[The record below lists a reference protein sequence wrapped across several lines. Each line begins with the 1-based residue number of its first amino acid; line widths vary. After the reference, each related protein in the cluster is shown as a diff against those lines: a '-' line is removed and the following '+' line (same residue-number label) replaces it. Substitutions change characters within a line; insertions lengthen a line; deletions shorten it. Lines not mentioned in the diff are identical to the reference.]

1 MQLDIIIITIRV
13 PAAHRDRAYSFQFC
27 SPTRSSLQSG
37 RYPSHVN
44 DKNADVTAYNPAD
57 PVSGFAAIP
66 RNMTGIASKLKAA
79 GYMTHQVGKWD
90 AGMATWDH
98 TPHGR
103 GYDTSLGCADRQ
115 RAPAAETACRAHVC
129 AGQRLVAR
137 LLGVKQRIYSP
148 DAYRPGISTTIM
160 TITTTWTRLSS
171 TCGTRCTQHMA

>member
-1 MQLDIIIITIRV
+1 MRTRRKRPPPTCRAICSWISSSLPSGFLR
-13 PAAHRDRAYSFQFC
+13 AAHRDRAYSFQFC

-103 GYDTSLGCADRQ
+103 GYDTSLGCADSERPP
-115 RAPAAETACRAHVC
+115 RKSPAARMSALDKAWLLAC
-129 AGQRLVAR
+129 LV
-137 LLGVKQRIYSP
+137 
-148 DAYRPGISTTIM
+148 
-160 TITTTWTRLSS
+160 SS
-171 TCGTRCTQHMA
+171 KAFTVLMRTCIAQVFPPR